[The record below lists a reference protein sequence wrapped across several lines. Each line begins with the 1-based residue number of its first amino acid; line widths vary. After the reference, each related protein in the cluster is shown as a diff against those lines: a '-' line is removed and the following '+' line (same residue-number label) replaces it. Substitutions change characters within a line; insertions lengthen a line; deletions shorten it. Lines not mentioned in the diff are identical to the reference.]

1 MNTAREFESRP
12 RHHNG
17 SSQITQVAEAAK
29 KLQKTRF
36 GSLRPDTGH
45 SRLVCSTYVLQVGRC
60 LMTRSCAKPY

>member
-29 KLQKTRF
+29 KLQKLDSVHLGPIPAIL
-36 GSLRPDTGH
+36 GS
-45 SRLVCSTYVLQVGRC
+45 SVLP
-60 LMTRSCAKPY
+60 MFYRSGGAS